1 MENNVFI
8 SYKRDGGSSWAEVV
22 RMGLLL
28 YGQTK
33 DGKFCNEN
41 IKMDVHS
48 NSQDWRKEIV
58 RHIKK
63 CVNIVVII
71 HKGFERSLH
80 ADEDIWLEEIKLAI
94 HYKRAIIP
102 FFVDGLIVDEDLD
115 KIFDTDERL
124 ALLKMI
130 CHNNQQIRYTH
141 GLCEGSIIALT
152 KAFKDKNYILRKIR
166 FTSIQCCHVIAQNE
180 TPYKINES
188 NHYDYP
194 MNYSYD
200 SPITIEIIHEASGTK
215 LKYHLC
221 FEEFADEKFKHC
233 AQIEQSPLEYYK
245 LLKDKPYSVNN
256 DNDVLE
262 YYFIN
267 WQEITTTIHA
277 SSFNPLANAI
287 SSMSSYKA
295 I

>member
-1 MENNVFI
+1 MDNNVFI

-33 DGKFCNEN
+33 YGKFCDEN

-58 RHIKK
+58 SHIKK

-94 HYKRAIIP
+94 HHKRAIIP

-115 KIFDTDERL
+115 KIFDSDERL
-124 ALLKMI
+124 ALLKRI

-166 FTSIQCCHVIAQNE
+166 FTSTQECHVIAQNG
-180 TPYKINES
+180 TLHKINES
-188 NHYDYP
+188 NHYDYL

-200 SPITIEIIHEASGTK
+200 SPVTIIIFHEASK
-215 LKYHLC
+215 KELRYHLC

-233 AQIEQSPLEYYK
+233 AKTGQTPLEYYK
-245 LLKDKPYSVNN
+245 LLKDNTDSVID

-262 YYFIN
+262 YFFID

-277 SSFNPLANAI
+277 NPFNPLTNAI
-287 SSMSSYKA
+287 SIMSNYKA